1 MANEIN
7 KQHVYKEYEK
17 IHEWYEQSRTK
28 TLFERDYLELVS
40 EKLNTNDS
48 VLDLGCGTGEP
59 IAQYF
64 IDHGYQVTGVDASSK
79 MLQYAQQRYPDHTW
93 LLTDMRH
100 CELNTTFNAIIA
112 WDSFFHLPKQDQC
125 NMFRIFAKHS
135 KKNTR
140 LLFTAGPRDGEVVSK
155 MDGERFYHAS
165 LDESEYADLL
175 LKNGFKMLLF
185 NKEDPN
191 CNEHT
196 VCLAEY
202 K

>member
-1 MANEIN
+1 MVN
-7 KQHVYKEYEK
+7 KQRVYEEYEK
-17 IHEWYEQSRTK
+17 IHEWYNQSRTK

-40 EKLNTNDS
+40 QKFDLNAS

-59 IAQYF
+59 IAKYF
-64 IDHGYQVTGVDASSK
+64 IDRGFKVTGIDASSK
-79 MLQYAQQRYPDHTW
+79 MLGYAQQRYPNHTW

-112 WDSFFHLPKQDQC
+112 WDSFFHLPKQDQRD
-125 NMFRIFAKHS
+125 MFRIFAKHS

-140 LLFTAGPRDGEVVSK
+140 LLFTVGPRDGEVVSK
-155 MDGERFYHAS
+155 MDGENFYHAS
-165 LDESEYADLL
+165 LDASEYAALL
-175 LKNGFKMLLF
+175 LKNGFEMLLF

-196 VCLAEY
+196 VCMAEY